1 MRPRALPAGL
11 RVELAHACTAAG
23 AARGAAGGP
32 PAAPPRAATP
42 SQPPRVAHGPPR
54 RRAQSGAAPIASADV

>member
-1 MRPRALPAGL
+1 MLAQPPAPRAA
-11 RVELAHACTAAG
+11 
-23 AARGAAGGP
+23 